1 MKQYNIIPIITDQ
14 FLDKY
19 ERCLT
24 PDLLASL
31 IKQLCIELNITNDYQ
46 SVDDL
51 YAELGY
57 VYDMTSADL
66 AKLNISG
73 TSDLQDFIVKQGF
86 VS

>member
-1 MKQYNIIPIITDQ
+1 MKQYNIIPIVTDQ

-19 ERCLT
+19 EHCVT
-24 PDLLASL
+24 PDLLVSL
-31 IKQLCIELNITNDYQ
+31 IKQLCIELEITNDYQ

-57 VYDMTSADL
+57 IYEVTSTDL